1 MQKMNEQDMDY
12 MLGNMAIENEKYTAK
27 VWAVV
32 MSMNNSKQS
41 ALNNKYCY
49 LGLTQ
54 NTINIVMINSFNI
67 KSIENQI
74 TVPLNT
80 ITKVKVKKSFI
91 PQRRIVIIETDSY
104 KMKISV
110 MLNSIGADLPKQ
122 KDYAELLFERL
133 LNINS

>member
-1 MQKMNEQDMDY
+1 MNEQDMDY
-12 MLGNMAIENEKYTAK
+12 MLANMAMENEKYIAK

-32 MSMNNSKQS
+32 MRMNSSKES

-54 NTINIVMINSFNI
+54 NAINIVMINSFNV

-74 TVPLNT
+74 IVPINT
-80 ITKVKVKKSFI
+80 ITKVTVKKSFI
-91 PQRRIVIIETDSY
+91 PKRRIIIVEADSY

-122 KDYAELLFERL
+122 KEHAELLFEKL